1 MYFDN
6 NDVYDLSPRIFCNVA
21 VYGAAVQWRKIS
33 VGFEKLVDL
42 IWKLYIIYNHSSPWE
57 PGNSWKNCQQSDG
70 FTEAENPYF
79 VRHKL
84 QLCTQ
89 SLHSF
94 DIK

>member
-33 VGFEKLVDL
+33 VGFEKRVDL

-57 PGNSWKNCQQSDG
+57 PGNS
-70 FTEAENPYF
+70 
-79 VRHKL
+79 
-84 QLCTQ
+84 
-89 SLHSF
+89 
-94 DIK
+94 